1 MYGFRLAAGAGVRPD
16 TTWGGGRMAVGDGP
30 GGDTGGDSSGV
41 RHQRA
46 SLGQGKGP
54 DVDLVVSGT
63 RIYATY
69 QTPEGFPVVYD
80 DRLELFCYA
89 RLTPAGA
96 FESTGVPVDRPA
108 PPDVV
113 RDARESDDV
122 RAARIAA
129 RLAQLE
135 PPSPG
140 ASPP

>member
-1 MYGFRLAAGAGVRPD
+1 
-16 TTWGGGRMAVGDGP
+16 MAVGDGP
-30 GGDTGGDSSGV
+30 GGDSSGV

-63 RIYATY
+63 RVYATY

-96 FESTGVPVDRPA
+96 FESTGVPVDRP
-108 PPDVV
+108 PPPGVV

-122 RAARIAA
+122 RNAKIAA

-135 PPSPG
+135 PP
-140 ASPP
+140 ASGTPPP